1 MAVALSRWP
10 LVSSCFSLLVMSF
23 RYCSVILVIS
33 PSCIVKLTLERGIF
47 VVRNDIFVVFGGV
60 FHRLMGHFFHDFVT
74 FGAKMSC

>member
-10 LVSSCFSLLVMSF
+10 LDSSCFVLLVMSF

-47 VVRNDIFVVFGGV
+47 VVRNGIFMIFCGV
-60 FHRLMGHFFHDFVT
+60 FRRLQGHFFHDFVT
-74 FGAKMSC
+74 FCAKM